1 MRVSGNRPPKEAEA
15 LWGGAG
21 KRRDRQAAGVIGAER
36 VLCFSQASFLP
47 FVGKTAPSK
56 AEE

>member
-21 KRRDRQAAGVIGAER
+21 KRRDRQAAGLIGVEW
-36 VLCFSQASFLP
+36 VLCFSGQLSAFHWENSSF
-47 FVGKTAPSK
+47 
-56 AEE
+56 